1 MKYMADVKSTFDSII
16 FEWDECK
23 SNIENVYE
31 FVEIFLKI
39 TDPYNKISTRIL
51 EHTLRVMKL
60 ADRIMNKETADR
72 EIVLISI
79 LLHDIS
85 KTICEKSHHLL
96 SYRLAELLFDKFHC
110 LDHKKKKILDCIL
123 YHSAKDL
130 ETIDLTQEMKV
141 IMDAD
146 ILDEVGILLIS
157 RICLRTHNKNYSVH
171 ELEKLLD
178 NKYAKIEKEVVYLKT
193 KTGRDLYIQKK
204 KKFKE
209 YLDAFKME
217 IAEFKINK

>member
-23 SNIENVYE
+23 SSIENVYE
-31 FVEIFLKI
+31 FVEVFLKI
-39 TDPYNKISTRIL
+39 TDPYDKISTRIL

-60 ADRIMNKETADR
+60 AERIMNKETADR
-72 EIVLISI
+72 EVVFISI

-85 KTICEKSHHLL
+85 KTLCENSHHLL
-96 SYRLAELLFDKFHC
+96 SFRLAELLLDKYQY

-130 ETIDLTQEMKV
+130 ETIDLTPEMKV

-146 ILDEVGILLIS
+146 ILDEIGILLIS
-157 RICLRTHNKNYSVH
+157 RVCLRTHNKNLSIQEVI
-171 ELEKLLD
+171 KLLD
-178 NKYAKIEKEVVYLKT
+178 NKYAKVEREIAFVKT
-193 KTGRDLYIQKK
+193 KTGREMYVQKK

-209 YLDAFKME
+209 YLDALKME
-217 IAEFKINK
+217 AAEYKINR

>member
-1 MKYMADVKSTFDSII
+1 MKFLVDVKSTFDSII
-16 FEWDECK
+16 FDWDECK
-23 SNIENVYE
+23 SNLQNIYD

-39 TDPYNKISTRIL
+39 TDPYNKISTRII
-51 EHTLRVMKL
+51 EHTLRVMKI
-60 ADRIMNKETADR
+60 AERIMNKEVADK
-72 EIVLISI
+72 EIVLIAI

-85 KTICEKSHHLL
+85 KTLCENSHHLL
-96 SYRLAELLFDKFHC
+96 SYRLAELLFEKYPY

-130 ETIDLTQEMKV
+130 VTIDLTSEMKV

-146 ILDEVGILLIS
+146 IIDEVGILLIS

-171 ELEKLLD
+171 ELEKVLD
-178 NKYAKIEKEVVYLKT
+178 SKYSKIEKETVYLKT
-193 KTGRDLYIQKK
+193 KTGRELYVQKK

-209 YLDAFKME
+209 YIDAFKME
-217 IAEFKINK
+217 IAEYKFK

>member
-96 SYRLAELLFDKFHC
+96 SYRLAELLFDKFHY

-178 NKYAKIEKEVVYLKT
+178 NKYTKIEREVVYLKT

-217 IAEFKINK
+217 TAEYKINK